1 MDITLQVRAAERR
14 ARVRDPP
21 KRLFVG
27 MSVAVVR
34 AAAHQNG
41 LRRYRAE
48 QSFAGGV
55 IVPVIAH
62 LQHVRVKNDPC
73 VQQVGLL
80 GKLHVSR
87 QTMTGILDKL
97 ETGGYALRVPHETD
111 RRRKVIRLTDK
122 GTKIVSAFVGR
133 VFRREA
139 ALFERHPEVNVDKT
153 LDELDRMLSLEEA
166 WTNEYPL
173 QGEGKSGVE
182 EES

>member
-1 MDITLQVRAAERR
+1 MTDIDNLDIWQGSNAAPWARQAADRWALLAER
-14 ARVRDPP
+14 V
-21 KRLFVG
+21 
-27 MSVAVVR
+27 
-34 AAAHQNG
+34 
-41 LRRYRAE
+41 
-48 QSFAGGV
+48 
-55 IVPVIAH
+55 AH
-62 LQHVRVKNDPC
+62 LFIALFALSPLPRTETEILIILWRNPEEGEAAILAD
-73 VQQVGLL
+73 
-80 GKLHVSR
+80 KLHVSR

-153 LDELDRMLSLEEA
+153 HDELDRMLSLEEA

-173 QGEGKSGVE
+173 QGEGKNGVTK
-182 EES
+182 ES